1 MGSQVGNPVALDDFL
16 KLTKIPI
23 RIQYSDHIP
32 TSPSP
37 YPRLENWRNRV
48 ALGTL
53 MVSAINQNGG
63 DASILDLPD
72 VGIFGNTHF
81 SFSDVNNI
89 QIADLLS
96 HWLSEKHLDRR

>member
-1 MGSQVGNPVALDDFL
+1 MGGQVGNPVTLDDFL

-37 YPRLENWRNRV
+37 YPRLETWRNRV

-63 DASILDLPD
+63 NASILHLPD
-72 VGIFGNTHF
+72 IGIYGNTHF
-81 SFSDVNNI
+81 SFSDINNI

-96 HWLSEKHLDRR
+96 RWLSENHLDG